1 MPRKPKS
8 APDSTLDIQKLHDQ
22 VGKEASI
29 LSKEVAGLTTKI
41 DKLQADLNRLTAERA
56 EKQARLDKATRI
68 HAALSSGLE
77 PEKAP
82 EKAAAAPAEKAPKK
96 AAKAKPGPK
105 PKTEKA
111 LAATPA
117 PKAEKPAAA
126 SPKAGRISS
135 KYLVAFALG
144 DGTLTAAEI
153 VPLMKAQGW
162 SLGGDEETKVNG
174 LLARSTDL
182 FERASRGKYKCKPG
196 ALAQAQAAVTPGA
209 TPKAAPAAPK
219 AAKVKAAPATPKA
232 KAAKAKAPAAPKA
245 AKAARAKVV
254 KAAKAPK
261 DTVVTV
267 SLPEMVAATPTSATL
282 DEARALLAG

>member
-77 PEKAP
+77 PEKVP

-105 PKTEKA
+105 PKAEKA

-126 SPKAGRISS
+126 PTKAERISS

-209 TPKAAPAAPK
+209 TPKAAAPTAPK

-232 KAAKAKAPAAPKA
+232 KAAKAPAAPKA
-245 AKAARAKVV
+245 AKAKVVKVV